1 MNKVKIE
8 LDGCC
13 RTKVKSKAFAILTV
27 FAFVMNDTIAVRIGI
42 VSALELTF
50 VL

>member
-1 MNKVKIE
+1 ME
-8 LDGCC
+8 LNGCY

-27 FAFVMNDTIAVRIGI
+27 FAFIMNDTVAVRIGI

>member
-1 MNKVKIE
+1 ME

-13 RTKVKSKAFAILTV
+13 GTEVKSKAFAFLTV
-27 FAFVMNDTIAVRIGI
+27 FAFIMNDTIAVRIGI